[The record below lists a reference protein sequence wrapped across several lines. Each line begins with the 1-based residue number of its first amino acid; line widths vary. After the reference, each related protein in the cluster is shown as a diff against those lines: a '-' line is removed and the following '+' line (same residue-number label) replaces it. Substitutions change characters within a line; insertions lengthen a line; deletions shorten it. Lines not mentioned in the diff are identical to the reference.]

1 MNHICPNN
9 IDIKKEISLNHSASF
24 QSTVYWHEQ
33 FLCKWCANVMN
44 VQGQLN
50 TMQSMNTIE
59 SQVTV
64 IVTINYER
72 EMHCTAQA

>member
-1 MNHICPNN
+1 MNYICPNN
-9 IDIKKEISLNHSASF
+9 IDIKKEISLNHNAGF
-24 QSTVYWHEQ
+24 KSTVYWHEQ
-33 FLCKWCANVMN
+33 FLCMWCANVMN

-64 IVTINYER
+64 IVTINYEH
-72 EMHCTAQA
+72 EMHCTA